1 VATLPAGAGS
11 EAQLNAVKTMHAPFE
26 FSFALANGLR
36 SYPGWGLGG
45 EGAPGSGPV
54 GGWVSW
60 QTGTAAPTL
69 PPGPASSRAWLYG
82 SGAVQ
87 YFFARD
93 PGYDVTKFE
102 PAQFADR
109 LREISALMD
118 STNPDLS
125 AFSAH
130 GGKLIMYENMADY
143 AQSP

>member
-1 VATLPAGAGS
+1 
-11 EAQLNAVKTMHAPFE
+11 M
-26 FSFALANGLR
+26 
-36 SYPGWGLGG
+36 
-45 EGAPGSGPV
+45 
-54 GGWVSW
+54 
-60 QTGTAAPTL
+60 
-69 PPGPASSRAWLYG
+69 
-82 SGAVQ
+82 Q

-143 AQSP
+143 AQRYSKCPRRRLFSEWSLRMHSEAPYRHLQVLKKMLEWCVRYSLYKLPTPPVMLVKVTKL